1 MTMNQHITF
10 HRDEDGI
17 KMLAIFIAQLV
28 KEGVTYTINN
38 AENYVE
44 VTLTGGY

>member
-1 MTMNQHITF
+1 MDRNFVTF
-10 HRDEDGI
+10 RRDEEDI
-17 KMLAIFIAQLV
+17 KHLAIFIAQLV

-44 VTLTGGY
+44 VTLIGGY

>member
-1 MTMNQHITF
+1 MNQHVRF
-10 HRDEDGI
+10 RRDEDGI
-17 KMLAIFIAQLV
+17 KMLAIYLATLV